1 MKVIIA
7 GHRDYEDYD
16 ELLKAVESC
25 PFEITEVVSG
35 HARGVDQ
42 MGERWSREVL
52 KAEPKVFPADW
63 NRFGNGAGP
72 IRNAEMARYGEAL
85 IALWNGRQRGGT
97 WNMIKQARLRR
108 LPEYVHRVDRDKGV
122 QDISDIQD
130 TPDIP

>member
-1 MKVIIA
+1 VKVIIA

-16 ELLKAVESC
+16 ELLVAIDEC

-42 MGERWSREVL
+42 MGERWSETVL
-52 KAEPKVFPADW
+52 HKDATVFPADW
-63 NRFGNGAGP
+63 DRFGNGAGP

-85 IALWNGRQRGGT
+85 IALWDGRQHGGT

-108 LPEYVHRVDRDKGV
+108 LKVHIHRVTYE
-122 QDISDIQD
+122 SE
-130 TPDIP
+130 